1 MYKSENKV
9 MTTEEELVDILL
21 DFIIAAAN
29 LAKKINQSMKQRQ
42 IKEGGTINGQNQR
55 TGIGDQQSS

>member
-55 TGIGDQQSS
+55 TGIGDQRSS